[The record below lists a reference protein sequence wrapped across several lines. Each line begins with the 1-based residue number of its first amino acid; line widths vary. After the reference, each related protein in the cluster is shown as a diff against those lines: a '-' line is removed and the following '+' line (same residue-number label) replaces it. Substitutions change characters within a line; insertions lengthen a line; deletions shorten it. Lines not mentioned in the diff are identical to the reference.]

1 MITKNI
7 LSNKFL
13 RSVFIITY
21 ITNTEEYNI
30 DNTKTRAKNNNKNNK
45 SLRGNALSILL
56 SFKTICKP

>member
-1 MITKNI
+1 MIPKNI
-7 LSNKFL
+7 LNNKFL

-30 DNTKTRAKNNNKNNK
+30 DNTKTTAKNNK
-45 SLRGNALSILL
+45 SLRGNVLSILL

>member
-7 LSNKFL
+7 LNNKFL

-30 DNTKTRAKNNNKNNK
+30 DNTKTTAKNNK
-45 SLRGNALSILL
+45 SLRGNVLSILL

>member
-7 LSNKFL
+7 LNNKFL

-21 ITNTEEYNI
+21 ITNTEEYDI
-30 DNTKTRAKNNNKNNK
+30 DNTKTTAKNNK
-45 SLRGNALSILL
+45 SLRGNVLSILL

>member
-7 LSNKFL
+7 LNNKFF

-30 DNTKTRAKNNNKNNK
+30 DNTKTTAKNNK
-45 SLRGNALSILL
+45 SLRGNVLSILL